1 MLQCTDNFAIVDFV
15 HKSTDRAAHVNVS
28 RNANF
33 SLRSRSKKKPLS
45 LTLKLW

>member
-15 HKSTDRAAHVNVS
+15 HKSTDRAKHVNVS

-33 SLRSRSKKKPLS
+33 SSRSTSRSKKNHFL
-45 LTLKLW
+45 